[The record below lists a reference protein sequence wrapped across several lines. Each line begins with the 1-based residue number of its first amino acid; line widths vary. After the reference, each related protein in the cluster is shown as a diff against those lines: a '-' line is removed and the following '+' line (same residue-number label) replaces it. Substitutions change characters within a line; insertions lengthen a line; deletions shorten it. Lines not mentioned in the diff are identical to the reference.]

1 MFNKFRLKN
10 LLNQNLNDVNFNSV
24 NYVNAAVLIIL
35 FYKHND
41 INVLLT
47 QRTHNVKT
55 HKDQISFPGGLYK
68 KKDKLMINTALRET
82 SEEIGI
88 NSNNLEILGKLDNVK
103 SIEENFLIT
112 PYVTYAEHLTNI
124 SLNKQEVKKIIE
136 IPLYYF
142 SQIKNIKK
150 KFIKIN
156 GDKQLFECYLYDDNC
171 IWGLTAY
178 LLKFLSNIIYNS

>member
-1 MFNKFRLKN
+1 MFNKSKLKN
-10 LLNQNLNDVNFNSV
+10 LLNQNLNDVNLNSM

-35 FYKHND
+35 FYKRND
-41 INVLLT
+41 IYVLLT
-47 QRTHNVKT
+47 ERTNNVKT
-55 HKDQISFPGGLYK
+55 HKGQISFPGGLYEK
-68 KKDKLMINTALRET
+68 TDKLMVNTALRET
-82 SEEIGI
+82 YEEIGI
-88 NSNNLEILGKLDNVK
+88 TSNNFEILGKLDNVK
-103 SIEENFLIT
+103 TIEENFLIT
-112 PYVTYAEHLTNI
+112 PYVSYAEHLTNI

-150 KFIKIN
+150 KSIKIN

-178 LLKFLSNIIYNS
+178 LLKSLSNIIYNS